1 MAEQESSYEAAAR
14 RLEGMGGHYA
24 THVELMQKAFNE
36 PPPTSD
42 ADANL
47 VPAGIGAAMGVPVA
61 AYRALRPTPA
71 PTASV
76 ADIARAVAAEGA
88 SGAPGAPKQLGATSS
103 LAGATPKATGRGAAV
118 INYANQ
124 VTPAITNLEATRA
137 GNYSAVWDE
146 ARKAA
151 ALAEQT
157 KGFVPGENLMLPR
170 SMMEEQAARQALAE
184 RKAAEL
190 AAKPSASQAI
200 KSIVGGASDILSK
213 SKVMPILGGA
223 ASGYDIASAIDEYNQ
238 GDYGNAAISGLGGAG
253 GLMMMS
259 RNPMRIGAGALM
271 QVPALARAGYRYLTK
286 PKE

>member
-14 RLEGMGGHYA
+14 RLQGLGGHYA
-24 THVELMQKAFNE
+24 THVDLMQKSFNE
-36 PPPTSD
+36 PTAPSE

-47 VPAGIGAAMGVPVA
+47 VPAAIGAAMGAPVA

-71 PTASV
+71 PTASM
-76 ADIARAVAAEGA
+76 ADITRTVAAE
-88 SGAPGAPKQLGATSS
+88 SAPATTSA
-103 LAGATPKATGRGAAV
+103 AGATPKATGRGAAV

-124 VTPAITNLEATRA
+124 VTPAISNLEASRA

-157 KGFVPGENLMLPR
+157 KGFVPGENLLLPR
-170 SMMEEQAARQALAE
+170 SMMEEQAARQAVE
-184 RKAAEL
+184 QRKAAAL
-190 AAKPSASQAI
+190 AAKPTASQAI
-200 KSIVGGASDILSK
+200 RNIVGGAGDILAK

-238 GDYGNAAISGLGGAG
+238 GQYGNAAISGLVGVG

-259 RNPMRIGAGALM
+259 RNPMKIGAGALM
-271 QVPALARAGYRYLTK
+271 QAPALARAGYRYLTK

>member
-1 MAEQESSYEAAAR
+1 MAEKESSYEAAAR
-14 RLEGMGGHYA
+14 RLQDLGGHYA
-24 THVELMQKAFNE
+24 GHVDLMQKSFNE
-36 PPPTSD
+36 PTPPSD

-88 SGAPGAPKQLGATSS
+88 SSAPGAPKQLGATSS

-124 VTPAITNLEATRA
+124 VTPAITNLEASRA

-170 SMMEEQAARQALAE
+170 SMMEEQAARQAVAQ

-200 KSIVGGASDILSK
+200 RSVVGGAGDILAR

>member
-24 THVELMQKAFNE
+24 KHVDLMQQSFNE
-36 PPPTSD
+36 PTPPSD
-42 ADANL
+42 IDANL
-47 VPAGIGAAMGVPVA
+47 VPAAVGAAVGAPVA
-61 AYRALRPTPA
+61 AYRAIRPTPA

-76 ADIARAVAAEGA
+76 ADIARAVAAEGVPSA
-88 SGAPGAPKQLGATSS
+88 PGAPGAAPTS
-103 LAGATPKATGRGAAV
+103 AGVTPKATGRGAGV
-118 INYANQ
+118 VNWANT
-124 VTPAITNLEATRA
+124 VTPELTALEATKA
-137 GNYSAVWDE
+137 GDYKQAWQQNL
-146 ARKAA
+146 KAQ

-157 KGFVPGENLMLPR
+157 RGFRPGENLLLPR
-170 SMMEEQAARQALAE
+170 SVFEEQAARQALAE

>member
-1 MAEQESSYEAAAR
+1 MAEEKKSPYEEAAE
-14 RLEGMGGHYA
+14 RLRGMGGHYA
-24 THVELMQKAFNE
+24 THVDRMEESFKE
-36 PPPTSD
+36 PTTGSD
-42 ADANL
+42 IDANL
-47 VPAGIGAAMGVPVA
+47 VPAGIGAAVGAPVA

-76 ADIARAVAAEGA
+76 ADIARTVATEGA
-88 SGAPGAPKQLGATSS
+88 PATTA
-103 LAGATPKATGRGAAV
+103 AGVTPKATGRGAAV

-124 VTPAITNLEATRA
+124 VTPAITNLEASRA
-137 GNYSAVWDE
+137 GNYGAVWDE
-146 ARKAA
+146 ARKAQ
-151 ALAEQT
+151 ALAGQT
-157 KGFVPGENLMLPR
+157 RGFVPGENLMLPR
-170 SMMEEQAARQALAE
+170 EVQEQQAARQAVEA
-184 RKAAEL
+184 RRAAQ
-190 AAKPSASQAI
+190 PTASHAI
-200 KSIVGGASDILSK
+200 KSIVGGAGDILAK

>member
-1 MAEQESSYEAAAR
+1 MADQESTYEAAAR

-24 THVELMQKAFNE
+24 AHVELMQKSFDE

-42 ADANL
+42 IDANL
-47 VPAGIGAAMGVPVA
+47 VPAGIGAAAGTPVA
-61 AYRALRPTPA
+61 AYRALRPTPS

-76 ADIARAVAAEGA
+76 SEIARAVAAEGT
-88 SGAPGAPKQLGATSS
+88 PRATGSPS
-103 LAGATPKATGRGAAV
+103 ATPTAAGVTPKATGRGAAV

-157 KGFVPGENLMLPR
+157 RGFVPGENLMLPR
-170 SMMEEQAARQALAE
+170 SMMEEQAARQAVEA
-184 RKAAEL
+184 RRAAQ
-190 AAKPSASQAI
+190 PSASQAI
-200 KSIVGGASDILSK
+200 RSIVGGASDILSK
-213 SKVMPILGGA
+213 SKVMPIVGGA

-238 GDYGNAAISGLGGAG
+238 GDYGNAAVSGLGGVG